1 MRRRA
6 AVPAASVLHIRA
18 NDQKNDQQHDG
29 DDRVRADGGGKQ
41 PAEEEG
47 KIAVAGIIT
56 VTVIV
61 AAAVISSAVIS
72 ASAVAVV
79 VEVAHVRVRAH
90 RADGRKDERAQH
102 QRCEENT
109 NRFFHH
115 SDRCLPQ
122 ARERLPFL
130 RNAGESPGS
139 CYINLRAAA
148 NATHRGAR
156 PDAAVCVAHSA
167 YLAHSRRRLLCKT
180 FRVSGNSTVIDRPL
194 RVYCSASLR
203 AHGKI
208 LERKGFL

>member
-29 DDRVRADGGGKQ
+29 DGRVRADGGGKQ

-61 AAAVISSAVIS
+61 AAVISSAVIS
-72 ASAVAVV
+72 SSAVAVV

-115 SDRCLPQ
+115 SDRCLP
-122 ARERLPFL
+122 RVGERLPFL
-130 RNAGESPGS
+130 RNAGKSPGS
-139 CYINLRAAA
+139 YYNNLRGCKRRASRRAAGCCGSYDA
-148 NATHRGAR
+148 IGTLGAR
-156 PDAAVCVAHSA
+156 PQ
-167 YLAHSRRRLLCKT
+167 T
-180 FRVSGNSTVIDRPL
+180 P
-194 RVYCSASLR
+194 SLR
-203 AHGKI
+203 NFSCFG
-208 LERKGFL
+208 